1 MFNPFTEHRDNEM
14 PNSTPNAAK
23 RKPKKPKPSALP
35 REIHPEV
42 LYRSSELTRFGL
54 SHATRWRLNREHEI
68 KLKGIRS
75 GGSMFYEGSEIIR
88 VLKERSRIQS
98 A

>member
-1 MFNPFTEHRDNEM
+1 M
-14 PNSTPNAAK
+14 PRTKATD
-23 RKPKKPKPSALP
+23 LP
-35 REIHPEV
+35 REIHPDV

-54 SHATRWRLNREHEI
+54 SHVTRWRLKREHGI

-75 GGSMFYEGSEIIR
+75 GGSVFYEGREIIR
-88 VLKERSRIQS
+88 ALKQRAELKSVNK